1 MAENKTQKTSVSP
14 KEFIKSVE
22 DPQRREDAYELLKI
36 FEEETG
42 DKPVMWGPSIIG
54 YGQYHY
60 KYASGR
66 EGDWFL
72 AGFSPR
78 KQNMSLYVMMGFDKY
93 QDLLGKLGKFKTGKG
108 CLYINKLDDVDR
120 EVLRELIRKSAS
132 IQRH

>member
-72 AGFSPR
+72 AGFSHR